1 MEGAMSQNSASE
13 RLPVAEL
20 KPLPRPV
27 RILFPVVS
35 SLSLWYLLVQ
45 GSALGYAQ
53 LQTLIEP
60 AAAAL
65 PEEMLEERPAR
76 QVAAL
81 NRPVRPKA
89 ETLAL
94 AYASRLANVD
104 RAVSST
110 VTPTTTLPPTPPR
123 TEGFA
128 RLAPE
133 TPSSPPSSD
142 AIDAIMRDAMLELL
156 RELGLVSTA
165 SGSGLSPALSAT
177 ELDRIVGGQGAPFG
191 AGGVGQSGDE
201 PDPQLDALN
210 RVLVETGGLLL
221 QPWTVELQPEIR
233 YSYKGAN
240 GLLIV
245 DQGGQRQV
253 LAHNAD
259 LTRLEGA
266 LTVRV
271 GLPWRSQAEVR
282 VPYLHVSEES
292 NFGNQSASSSEHG
305 LGDIEVALSH
315 QIFRENGW
323 VPDLI
328 GELRYRAPTG
338 DDSFGNDAT
347 LPLGTGFHGIGGRL
361 TAVKS
366 VDPVVVVGSVGY
378 TANLEDNKQG
388 FDINPGNTLDLGIM
402 AILAAGPGVSLRTG
416 FGLSFTDE
424 AKVDSEKIS
433 GSDKT
438 EGVLNIGGAVVLPA
452 NILLDLGVGIGVT
465 DDAPDVAARL
475 ALTYRF

>member
-1 MEGAMSQNSASE
+1 MNPNITTHGP
-13 RLPVAEL
+13 LVAEVKL
-20 KPLPRPV
+20 WPRPI
-27 RILFPVVS
+27 RLLFPVVS
-35 SLSLWYLLVQ
+35 SCTLWYLLFQ
-45 GSALGYAQ
+45 GGALGYAQ
-53 LQTLIEP
+53 LQTIIEP

-65 PEEMLEERPAR
+65 PEGVVEERPATR
-76 QVAAL
+76 ADAL
-81 NRPVRPKA
+81 NRSVRPKA

-94 AYASRLANVD
+94 AYASRLASVD
-104 RAVSST
+104 RAVSGT
-110 VTPTTTLPPTPPR
+110 VTPAT
-123 TEGFA
+123 
-128 RLAPE
+128 
-133 TPSSPPSSD
+133 SVPPSRPGAERLTGATPEMRSSLPSD
-142 AIDAIMRDAMLELL
+142 EAADAMMRDAMLKLL
-156 RELGLVSTA
+156 RELGLVSNA
-165 SGSGLSPALSAT
+165 SGSGSSSPLSAT
-177 ELDRIVGGQGAPFG
+177 ELDRIVGGQGVPPG
-191 AGGVGQSGDE
+191 ASAGRIDDE
-201 PDPQLDALN
+201 RDPQLDALN

-245 DQGGQRQV
+245 DQNGQRQV

-266 LTVRV
+266 LTMRV

-292 NFGNQSASSSEHG
+292 NFGTQSTSSSEHG

-323 VPDLI
+323 VPDLL

-361 TAVKS
+361 TAGKS

-378 TANLEDNKQG
+378 TFNLEDNKQG
-388 FDINPGNTLDLGIM
+388 FDIDPGNTLDLGIM